1 MLAMLSE
8 KPLAIVNVAV
18 FLYSNHTTTTSQ
30 HYTITYTANAQYQ
43 QNSLII

>member
-18 FLYSNHTTTTSQ
+18 FLYSNHTITPSQ
-30 HYTITYTANAQYQ
+30 HHNLTTPANAQYQ